1 MRGDVGYPLIK
12 VDLSQGPTGVAS
24 PLQVLGM
31 PSESG

>member
-1 MRGDVGYPLIK
+1 MRGDVGYDK
-12 VDLSQGPTGVAS
+12 VRYNIYRDQTGVAS